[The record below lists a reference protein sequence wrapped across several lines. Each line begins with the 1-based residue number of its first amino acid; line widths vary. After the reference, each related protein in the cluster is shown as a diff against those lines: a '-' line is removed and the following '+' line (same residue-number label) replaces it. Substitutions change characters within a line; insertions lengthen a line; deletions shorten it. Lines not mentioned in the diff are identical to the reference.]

1 MMNNVILELI
11 KENIIDRTST
21 MKSGEQIDCEGLFE
35 PWVWS
40 TIPAAD
46 RRHFIGPYVSR
57 LVHQRKVPLE
67 FVGFNHRRHNL
78 YRKL

>member
-35 PWVWS
+35 PWVWRTFS
-40 TIPAAD
+40 ATD
-46 RRHFIGPYVSR
+46 RRHYIGPYVSR
-57 LVHQRKVPLE
+57 LVHQRIVPLE
-67 FVGFNHRRHNL
+67 FAGFDHRRHNL